1 MNANMIGLDIAKSVF
16 QVHGED
22 AAGQPVLQRRL
33 RRSQVLEVFATLP
46 PARIGIE
53 ACGSAHYWGRELSA
67 LGHEVRL
74 IPAAYVKP
82 FVRRNKSDARDAAAI
97 CTALGRGPSA
107 HGLDPWADMRFVAVK
122 SEAQQAA
129 RGLERSRD
137 LLVRQHTQLMN
148 SVRGQL
154 AEFGVIATQGRRGF
168 AELAAAVAAGTAM
181 VPAIVIETLRLL
193 VQQIDR
199 LGLAIGVLEQRIV
212 KAARADPAMRRLAT
226 IPGVGPLSAHAI
238 VTAIGEGKQFAR
250 ARDFAAWCGLTQRV
264 DQSADKRRERGI
276 SRQGDG
282 GVRKL
287 LVLGASALLRQR
299 RASPER
305 ATEWQRG
312 ILARRP
318 VKVAVVAQAAKNA
331 RIAWAMLKSGQ
342 SYRRTDSGTA
352 AATAN

>member
-16 QVHGED
+16 QVHGEN

-33 RRSQVLEVFATLP
+33 RRSQVLEVFAKLP

-82 FVRRNKSDARDAAAI
+82 FVRRNKTDARDAAAI
-97 CTALGRGPSA
+97 CTALGRP
-107 HGLDPWADMRFVAVK
+107 DMRFVAVK

-154 AEFGVIATQGRRGF
+154 AEFGVIAAQGRRGF
-168 AELAAAVAAGTAM
+168 AELAAATAAGTAM
-181 VPAIVIETLRLL
+181 VPASVIEMLRLL

-238 VTAIGEGKQFAR
+238 VTAIGKGNQFAR
-250 ARDFAAWCGLTQRV
+250 ARDFAAWCGLTRRV

-287 LVLGASALLRQR
+287 LVLGASALLRHR

-331 RIAWAMLKSGQ
+331 RIAWAMLQSGQ
-342 SYRRTDSGTA
+342 SYRRTGGGAA